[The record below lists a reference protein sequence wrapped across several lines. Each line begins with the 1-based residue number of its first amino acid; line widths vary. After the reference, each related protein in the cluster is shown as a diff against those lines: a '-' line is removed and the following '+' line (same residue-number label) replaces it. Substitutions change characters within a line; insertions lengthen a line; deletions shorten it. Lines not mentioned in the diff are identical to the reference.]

1 MENILLRVKSRKA
14 YKELMNLLQE
24 VGENEIELV
33 LDTEFEKQKYE
44 LEKELENMDGGK
56 AEFTDLDEVDLELER
71 IISEYEDKTIR

>member
-24 VGENEIELV
+24 IGENEIELV
-33 LDTEFEKQKYE
+33 SGTEFEKQKCE
-44 LEKELENMDGGK
+44 LEKELENMNEGK

-71 IISEYEDKTIR
+71 IISQYEDKAIR